1 MSQGLLSL
9 TLDLK
14 LKSIHQKPDSALI
27 NIYTNSSRFRQN
39 SLPTHI
45 VNNKR
50 MVTTKPVQSIGKEQD
65 TSPDSHMNKQI
76 ENELSD
82 FSHFPSTTMLTRS
95 LSTSAGGTEI
105 SIPLSTSADVHS
117 ILRRSNSLPMPATIA
132 SRRMIFRT
140 LYESMSQSSP
150 LLQNQKRKVSPV
162 QTSVPGE
169 DLGVS
174 VRASPQLQVQARKE
188 FEIAESKHES
198 IAIGVELG
206 NSSPTSISEHSSS
219 VQDLTVESLKANNE
233 KPPISLDVNN
243 KLLTKSLSLENLP
256 EGCPTLPSLPVG
268 KVLQMKPSNTSADR
282 RKTSVSTVQPKNQN
296 NSMKFQ
302 KSQNTLL
309 KSMVPITAAVE
320 IPMKVNNDKSNP
332 QSQVSPNSIINC
344 IHKRIQPGPSILRKK
359 TTTPPASA
367 EITSGL
373 QHDDS
378 STTIQF
384 ETQHSAPLSLQA
396 SSFQNALPLHKA
408 LSDSCIEDIQ
418 KLSLSDESD
427 ECNTCHNN
435 SKSRL
440 PSLPVSGH
448 KGGGAPQIHLTRHIS
463 HEEMKGPCKKRIRF
477 DPRVWVHEIQKCTVE
492 KNWYNDSD
500 MRRFKK
506 EAILRI
512 RDWTIK
518 EQRLWSTGM
527 IATGTGRIIAR
538 GSRPPPASMKALY
551 TNPALSLDADEDE
564 EELNASS
571 MHKKRNAAVLEE
583 IKTVLLVD
591 CHDIFL
597 RLLTKDIKVMMPHV
611 EVSTAYSVDDAL
623 EKIEKAKKMN
633 SSSHG
638 FDLIVVEHR
647 LRPSARGRGRP
658 AKNKTGVMPLSG
670 ANLIQRIAFDTK
682 DFKNCIHNSQ
692 LWHPL
697 VIGMSAYLEED
708 EKKLLHSGADIV
720 WAKPPPNM
728 NNALR
733 DALLLATMK
742 KRRRKNLS
750 ELAQHKD

>member
-1 MSQGLLSL
+1 MSEGLLIL
-9 TLDLK
+9 ALDLR

-27 NIYTNSSRFRQN
+27 NLYTNSSRFRQN
-39 SLPTHI
+39 SLPTQI
-45 VNNKR
+45 VNNTR
-50 MVTTKPVQSIGKEQD
+50 IVTTTNPVQSIGKEQD
-65 TSPDSHMNKQI
+65 TSPDLHINTRI
-76 ENELSD
+76 ENELSN

-95 LSTSAGGTEI
+95 ISTSAGGTEI
-105 SIPLSTSADVHS
+105 SIPLSTSSDGHS
-117 ILRRSNSLPMPATIA
+117 ILRRSNSLPMAATVP
-132 SRRMIFRT
+132 SRRTIFRT

-162 QTSVPGE
+162 ETAVPGE

-174 VRASPQLQVQARKE
+174 ASASPQLQVQALKE
-188 FEIAESKHES
+188 FEIAESKHE
-198 IAIGVELG
+198 AVDIGVELG

-233 KPPISLDVNN
+233 KPHIALDVNN
-243 KLLTKSLSLENLP
+243 KLLTKSLSLEDLP

-268 KVLQMKPSNTSADR
+268 KVLQVKPNNTSADR
-282 RKTSVSTVQPKNQN
+282 RKTPVSTGQLKNQN

-302 KSQNTLL
+302 KSQT
-309 KSMVPITAAVE
+309 AVE
-320 IPMKVNNDKSNP
+320 IPMKFNIDKSNP
-332 QSQVSPNSIINC
+332 QSQVSPNSIVNC
-344 IHKRIQPGPSILRKK
+344 IHKRIQPGPSILRRK
-359 TTTPPASA
+359 TTTPPPGA

-373 QHDDS
+373 QHNDS
-378 STTIQF
+378 STTKHL

-396 SSFQNALPLHKA
+396 STFQNALPLHKA

-418 KLSLSDESD
+418 KLSLSEESD
-427 ECNTCHNN
+427 ECNEYHNIP
-435 SKSRL
+435 KYRL
-440 PSLPVSGH
+440 PSLPVSGQ
-448 KGGGAPQIHLTRHIS
+448 KVGGAPQNHLTRHIS

-500 MRRFKK
+500 MKRFKK

-518 EQRLWSTGM
+518 EQRLRSSGM

-564 EELNASS
+564 EELNAAS
-571 MHKKRNAAVLEE
+571 MHKKRNAAVLVE

-597 RLLTKDIKVMMPHV
+597 RLLTKDIKAMMPHV
-611 EVSTAYSVDDAL
+611 EISAAYSVDDAL
-623 EKIEKAKKMN
+623 EKMKNAKKMN

-647 LRPSARGRGRP
+647 LCPSARGRGKP
-658 AKNKTGVMPLSG
+658 AKNKTGVKPLSG

-682 DFKNCIHNSQ
+682 DFKNCIQTSK

-750 ELAQHKD
+750 EFALHKD

>member
-9 TLDLK
+9 TSEIR
-14 LKSIHQKPDSALI
+14 LKSIHQKPDAALI
-27 NIYTNSSRFRQN
+27 NLYMNSSRFRQN

-45 VNNKR
+45 VNNNKR
-50 MVTTKPVQSIGKEQD
+50 TVVTNPEQSIGKEQD
-65 TSPDSHMNKQI
+65 ISPDLHMNKPV
-76 ENELSD
+76 ENELGEI
-82 FSHFPSTTMLTRS
+82 SHFPSTTMLTRS

-105 SIPLSTSADVHS
+105 SIPLSTSTGHIS
-117 ILRRSNSLPMPATIA
+117 LMRRSNSLPLPTIVA
-132 SRRMIFRT
+132 SRRVIFRT

-150 LLQNQKRKVSPV
+150 LLQNQKREVSPV
-162 QTSVPGE
+162 QIAVLGE

-188 FEIAESKHES
+188 FEIDELKHE
-198 IAIGVELG
+198 AAAFGVELG
-206 NSSPTSISEHSSS
+206 NSSPTSISEHSS
-219 VQDLTVESLKANNE
+219 VQDQNPVESYKPNNE
-233 KPPISLDVNN
+233 KPSISLDVNN
-243 KLLTKSLSLENLP
+243 KLFTKSLSLENLS
-256 EGCPTLPSLPVG
+256 EACLTLPSLPVG
-268 KVLQMKPSNTSADR
+268 KVLQVKPKNTSADR
-282 RKTSVSTVQPKNQN
+282 SKTPVSSGKSKNSN
-296 NSMKFQ
+296 NSMKFH
-302 KSQNTLL
+302 KSQHTPS
-309 KSMVPITAAVE
+309 KHMIPITAAVE
-320 IPMKVNNDKSNP
+320 IPMKFNNDKSHSQP
-332 QSQVSPNSIINC
+332 QESPNSIINN
-344 IHKRIQPGPSILRKK
+344 IHKRIQPGPSILRRKTLK
-359 TTTPPASA
+359 ILTTTLPPGA
-367 EITSGL
+367 EIT
-373 QHDDS
+373 HDNS
-378 STTIQF
+378 STKAQL
-384 ETQHSAPLSLQA
+384 ETQNSAPLSPRA

-408 LSDSCIEDIQ
+408 LSDSCIDDIQ
-418 KLSLSDESD
+418 KLSLSDEFD

-448 KGGGAPQIHLTRHIS
+448 QGGGAPPIIFSRHIS

-492 KNWYNDSD
+492 KTWYNDAD

-518 EQRLWSTGM
+518 QQRLWSTGM

-564 EELNASS
+564 DESNAAS
-571 MHKKRNAAVLEE
+571 MLKKRNTAVLEE

-597 RLLTKDIKVMMPHV
+597 GLLTKDIKAMMPHV
-611 EVSTAYSVDDAL
+611 KVSTAYSVDDAL
-623 EKIEKAKKMN
+623 EKIEKAKQIN
-633 SSSHG
+633 CSSHG

-647 LRPSARGRGRP
+647 LRPSARVRGRP

-682 DFKNCIHNSQ
+682 DIKNCIHNSQ
-692 LWHPL
+692 LRYPL
-697 VIGMSAYLEED
+697 VLGMSAYLEQD
-708 EKKLLHSGADIV
+708 ENKLLDSGADIV
-720 WAKPPPNM
+720 WAKPPPKM
-728 NNALR
+728 NIALR
-733 DALLLATMK
+733 DTLLLATMK

-750 ELAQHKD
+750 D